1 MTYVIIGL
9 VLLVLTI
16 VIIYSYIKN
25 KNEHLILNSFPYGI
39 RKTYIQPSTILNGC
53 RFTNAPGP
61 ISLGMY

>member
-9 VLLVLTI
+9 IILAI
-16 VIIYSYIKN
+16 VITFLYVKN
-25 KNEHLILNSFPYGI
+25 KNEYLILNSFPYGI

-53 RFTNAPGP
+53 RFTNNPGP